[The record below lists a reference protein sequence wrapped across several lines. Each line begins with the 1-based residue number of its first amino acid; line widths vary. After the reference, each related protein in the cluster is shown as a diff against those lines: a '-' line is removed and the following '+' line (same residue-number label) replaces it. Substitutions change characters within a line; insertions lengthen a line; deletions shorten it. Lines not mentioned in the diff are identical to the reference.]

1 MVIPEETIIA
11 SIAAVGV
18 VLAALIAGV
27 FSLISRKIQ
36 NIHIEINS
44 RMTQML
50 EITRL
55 AAEAAGVKR
64 EHDRAAA
71 AAAAEE
77 SQQ

>member
-1 MVIPEETIIA
+1 
-11 SIAAVGV
+11 
-18 VLAALIAGV
+18 
-27 FSLISRKIQ
+27 
-36 NIHIEINS
+36 
-44 RMTQML
+44 MTQML

-71 AAAAEE
+71 EE